1 MECSKDN
8 GLMVVINCRGAN
20 SAMNDCLTSYKNAE
34 QFAKYKSL
42 REVEL
47 LGTAVVKEVVK
58 PE

>member
-1 MECSKDN
+1 
-8 GLMVVINCRGAN
+8 MVVINCRDAN

-47 LGTAVVKEVVK
+47 LGTAERLGKADQIED
-58 PE
+58 